1 MKNTFNINTLVR
13 ANVAAMKPYSSARDE
28 FKDFK
33 KEMVFLDAN
42 ENPYTTQYNRYP
54 DPKQRDLKS
63 MIATEQKLSQENL
76 FIGNGSDEV
85 LDLLFRAFCIPAT
98 DNVLIVPPTYGMY
111 KVLANTNDI
120 GIKEVPLDLDFQIQ
134 PEKMLEAV
142 DQCTKMIFICSPNN
156 PTGNIIAASKIEHIL
171 QSFSGLVILD
181 EAYIDFAESESWS
194 QQLSKYPNLVVVQTM
209 SKAYGLAGLRLG
221 FCWASQEIVEILN
234 KIKPP
239 YNVNVLTQ
247 QQTLERYINQ
257 DEVKAEIASIKEE
270 RTKLEVSLSKCS
282 FVKQIFPSEANFI
295 LARVDNANER
305 YNELIEKGIVI
316 RNRSTQTLCENTLRF
331 TVGTS
336 QENKKL
342 IEALLSIT
350 N

>member
-63 MIATEQKLSQENL
+63 IIATEQKISQENL

-85 LDLLFRAFCIPAT
+85 LDLLFRAFCNPAK

-120 GIKEVPLDLDFQIQ
+120 GIKEVSLDTEFQIQ
-134 PEKMLEAV
+134 PKKMLETV
-142 DQCTKMIFICSPNN
+142 DQFTKLIFICSPNN
-156 PTGNIIAASKIEHIL
+156 PTGNIIAASKIENIL
-171 QSFSGLVILD
+171 QNFNGLVIVD

-194 QQLSKYPNLVVVQTM
+194 QKLSEYPNLVVVQTM

-221 FCWASQEIVEILN
+221 LCWTSQEIVEILN

-247 QQTLERYINQ
+247 QKTLERYINQ
-257 DEVKAEIASIKEE
+257 EEVKAEIASIKEE
-270 RTKLEVSLSKCS
+270 RAKLEVSLEKCN

-305 YNELIEKGIVI
+305 YSELIEKGIVI

-342 IEALLSIT
+342 IEALLSIA
-350 N
+350 

>member
-1 MKNTFNINTLVR
+1 MKNTFNINILVR

-63 MIATEQKLSQENL
+63 IIATEQKISQENL

-85 LDLLFRAFCIPAT
+85 LDLLFRAFCNPAK

-120 GIKEVPLDLDFQIQ
+120 GIKEVSLDTEFQIQ
-134 PEKMLEAV
+134 PEKMLETV
-142 DQCTKMIFICSPNN
+142 DQFTKLIFICSPNN
-156 PTGNIIAASKIEHIL
+156 PTGNIIAASKIENIL
-171 QSFSGLVILD
+171 QNFNGLVIVD

-194 QQLSKYPNLVVVQTM
+194 QKLSEYPNLVVVQTM

-221 FCWASQEIVEILN
+221 LCWTSQEIVEILN

-247 QQTLERYINQ
+247 QKTLERYINQ
-257 DEVKAEIASIKEE
+257 EAVKAEIASIKEE
-270 RTKLEVSLSKCS
+270 RAKLEVSLSKCS
-282 FVKQIFPSEANFI
+282 FVKQIFPSQANFI

-342 IEALLSIT
+342 IEALLSIA
-350 N
+350 